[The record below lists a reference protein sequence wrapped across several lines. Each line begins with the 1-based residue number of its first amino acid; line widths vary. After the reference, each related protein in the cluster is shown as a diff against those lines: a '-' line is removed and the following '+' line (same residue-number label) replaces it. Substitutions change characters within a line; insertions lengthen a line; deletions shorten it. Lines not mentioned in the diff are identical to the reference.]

1 MEIIH
6 LQKSAKDYGIDDIE
20 NSVQA
25 TFFDY
30 DKDGDLDL
38 YVANYPITPFDAPRS
53 YYFYKMQNTDDYETD
68 NLYRNDGTSIYEGNR
83 RSWFKNLWIN
93 FKCNYR

>member
-1 MEIIH
+1 MASE
-6 LQKSAKDYGIDDIE
+6 YRVDDIG

-38 YVANYPITPFDAPRS
+38 YVANYPMTSFDAPS
-53 YYFYKMQNTDDYETD
+53 SFYSYKMQNPKDHETD
-68 NLYRNDGTSIYEGNR
+68 NLYRNDGSFLQKLQR
-83 RSWFKNLWIN
+83 RPDLELMV
-93 FKCNYR
+93 